1 MPLHI
6 LLSLI
11 FVSTCTIILLVLSL
25 FGKKSDPVVKR
36 MKDVVHNEA
45 ELQERREIIVKMDS
59 SDDEKPSFGERIA
72 SIFSAFSK
80 QDKQRYSRQ
89 KLQMLQAGYYHEN
102 SIRIY
107 NSLRILG
114 FIGLLSL
121 STIPW
126 ILMANQVPQPL
137 LIALLLPM
145 PFMGYAI
152 PGIILKGKI
161 RRRQADIAQGLPDAL
176 DFLVVC
182 VEAGLGLNSAL
193 VRVGQELRL
202 KCSALGEELILVNQ
216 EMRAGVSRE
225 EALRNLTIRNPIEDL
240 RILVGS
246 LILADKLGSSITN
259 TLRVQADSLRTRV
272 RQRTEEL
279 AAQAG
284 IKMLFPLVFLILP
297 ALFIVIM
304 GPGAILTLQAM
315 VD

>member
-1 MPLHI
+1 MPLHT

-11 FVSTCTIILLVLSL
+11 FVSTCMLVFLVLSF
-25 FGKKSDPVVKR
+25 FGKKSNPVVKR
-36 MKDVVHNEA
+36 LRDVVHNEA
-45 ELQERREIIVKMDS
+45 ELQEKRELIVKMDS
-59 SDDEKPSFGERIA
+59 SDDENPSFGKRIVG
-72 SIFSAFSK
+72 IFSVFSK
-80 QDKQRYSRQ
+80 QDKHRYSKQ

-114 FIGLLSL
+114 FIGFLTISM
-121 STIPW
+121 IPW
-126 ILMANQVPQPL
+126 VLGSDRVHPL
-137 LIALLLPM
+137 LLTALLPM
-145 PFMGYAI
+145 PIMGYAL
-152 PGIILKGKI
+152 PGIILKGRI
-161 RRRQADIAQGLPDAL
+161 RRRQAEIAQSLPDAL

-225 EALRNLTIRNPIEDL
+225 EALRNLTVRNPIEDL

-315 VD
+315 ID